1 MSSENIKNEYL
12 LTMEGITKIYPN
24 GFVANDKVD
33 FKVKRGEI
41 HALCGENGAGKSTL
55 MKILFGEE
63 SIDEGQIVY
72 KDKVLSLKNPLE
84 ALELGIGMVHQHFML
99 VPSLTVAENLALGV
113 EPKKGAL
120 FDFEKAVND
129 TIDVAMKFNLPINPY
144 DVVADLPVGFKQRLE
159 ILKILHRGVD
169 VLILDEPTAVLTPQ
183 ETTELFIELVNLKKA
198 GYTIIFIS
206 HKLHEIME
214 ICDRITVLRNG
225 RITGTADIEDVNEAI
240 IAKMMVGRD
249 VLMTIDKEP
258 AQMKENVLAIKNLN
272 FTDNNGKKVINNVS
286 FSVRAG
292 QILGIA
298 GVEGNGQRE
307 ISEIVT
313 GLIQNYEGEVE
324 VLNTNVKPLSIKE
337 IRDLG
342 VSHIS
347 EDRMT
352 YGTVING
359 SIQENMISDRYENP
373 QFSSKLGLMNYKNIN
388 KFVDEKIV
396 EYHIKC
402 DSKFS
407 NMSTLSGGNMQKVV
421 VAREFSSEPA
431 LIVANQPTRGI
442 DVGTSEFVRNKLV
455 SLRDEGKAILLIS
468 ADLTEVL
475 EASDSIVVMSYGEVV
490 GFFENSKNITEE
502 ILGEYLLGI
511 KHQTKEE
518 IGRAY
523 YEQN

>member
-1 MSSENIKNEYL
+1 MSNIDLVDEYIL
-12 LTMEGITKIYPN
+12 LMEGVTKIYPN

-63 SIDEGQIVY
+63 SFDEGRIIY
-72 KDKVLSLKNPLE
+72 KNKNIELNNPLE

-99 VPSLTVAENLALGV
+99 VPSLTVAENLALGT
-113 EPKKGAL
+113 EPKKGML
-120 FDFEKAVND
+120 FDFEKAVED
-129 TIDVAMKFNLPINPY
+129 TNKVAKQFNLPIDPL
-144 DVVADLPVGFKQRLE
+144 DIVDDLPVGFKQRLE

-169 VLILDEPTAVLTPQ
+169 ILILDEPTAVLTPQ
-183 ETTELFIELVNLKKA
+183 ETKELFKELKNLKNE

-206 HKLHEIME
+206 HKLNEI
-214 ICDRITVLRNG
+214 IDLCDRITVLRNG
-225 RITGTADIEDVNEAI
+225 KVTGIADVADIDEAG

-249 VLMTIDKEP
+249 VLMTIDKTP
-258 AQMKENVLAIKNLN
+258 AVMKETVLSVENLTY
-272 FTDNNGKKVINNVS
+272 TDNNDREIVKDVS
-286 FSVRAG
+286 FTVKAG

-313 GLIQNYEGEVE
+313 GLIEDFKGEVK
-324 VLNTNVKPLSIKE
+324 VSGNDVRPLDVRK

-352 YGTVING
+352 YGTVSDA
-359 SIQENMISDRYENP
+359 SIQDNMISDRIHLPEY
-373 QFSSKLGLMNYKNIN
+373 SN
-388 KFVDEKIV
+388 KFGLLKEKQISKFLEERII
-396 EYHIKC
+396 EYQVKC
-402 DSKFS
+402 DSKDS

-421 VAREFSSEPA
+421 VAREFSSDPT

-455 SLRDEGKAILLIS
+455 SLRDEDKAVLLIS

-475 EASDSIVVMSYGEVV
+475 EVSDSIVVMHEGKIAAY
-490 GFFENSKNITEE
+490 FEDAKPLTEE
-502 ILGEYLLGI
+502 ILGEYLLGL
-511 KHQTKEE
+511 KVMSEQE
-518 IGRAY
+518 IRRAY
-523 YEQN
+523 GE